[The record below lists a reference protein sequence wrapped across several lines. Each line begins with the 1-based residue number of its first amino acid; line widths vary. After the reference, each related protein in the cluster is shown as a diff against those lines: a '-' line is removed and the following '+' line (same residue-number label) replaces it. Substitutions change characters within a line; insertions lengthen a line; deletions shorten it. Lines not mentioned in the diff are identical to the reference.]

1 MPTDVDLDRTEKAML
16 AIGGSVGLSALF
28 VPTVLQRVFG
38 IPSDQLTGAG
48 SVGWRLFGAR
58 NVYLC
63 ARALTGHPDGIA
75 AFGPLQA
82 LDQAVFWH
90 AWSTRAVPR
99 PTPLAAALASASLVV
114 LDVHRRRG
122 AR

>member
-1 MPTDVDLDRTEKAML
+1 MPTAPDLDRTETAMVV
-16 AIGGSVGLSALF
+16 IGGSVGLSALLA
-28 VPTVLQRVFG
+28 PTLLQRAFG
-38 IPSDQLTGAG
+38 IPAAELTGPG

-63 ARALTGHPDGIA
+63 ARALSGHPDGLA

-82 LDQAVFWH
+82 VDQAVFWH

-99 PTPLAAALASASLVV
+99 PTALAAALASASLVA
-114 LDVHRRRG
+114 LDVRRRRG